1 MNITDKAQVLL
12 RAAQLDA
19 RDKVRS
25 SDYATKDLHA
35 MAEELGI
42 PEKHLNTALLELFHS
57 EDHLIDE
64 SGGIVSSAD
73 AGTAPSEALERDSA
87 RKVKRPRGPVMT
99 FIRAYIKSMRPY
111 YSFVTGIAGWIGVAF
126 YQFIASLP
134 DGSYIG
140 TSNVMKTVETPT
152 PDEKKLV
159 ILAILFLSWG
169 VNQIFNDYLGMEE
182 DRINAP
188 DRPMVSGELNPAGAL
203 AMSVFLLIVSFA
215 ITWLYLEPMAM
226 IPLAAGVLLNIVYE
240 YSKAWGVMANVI
252 FGIMICMCTLFGFYA
267 SGPMDTYMTFSRF
280 AALAVVATMNGL
292 MTFYT
297 YFKDYEGDKAAGKKT
312 IIVRYGIER
321 ARTLAIFLCLLPSIL
336 FLVAYFE
343 LGVIPL
349 NPPNTFWVLGILTMF
364 IQIWTGVLYY
374 TNPVGEMT
382 YYSLSTNF
390 RACTCGQAAMIALF
404 EPELG
409 LMLFL
414 FSYMFVG
421 FLFNLHSNAKS

>member
-1 MNITDKAQVLL
+1 MNISDKAQVLL

-19 RDKVRS
+19 RERLKNS
-25 SDYATKDLHA
+25 EYPGKELHA
-35 MAEELGI
+35 IASELGI
-42 PEKHLNTALLELFHS
+42 PEKHLNTAMLELFHS

-64 SGGIVSSAD
+64 SGRIVSS
-73 AGTAPSEALERDSA
+73 SEAFSAEPKAKEGAAGKEA
-87 RKVKRPRGPVMT
+87 RKKSGPVMT
-99 FIRAYIKSMRPY
+99 FIGAYIKSMRPY

-134 DGSYIG
+134 DGARIG
-140 TSNVMKTVETPT
+140 TSNVFKTVETPT

-188 DRPMVSGELNPAGAL
+188 ERPMVSGELNPAGAI
-203 AMSVFLLIVSFA
+203 AMSVFLLIVSFT
-215 ITWLYLEPMAM
+215 ITWFYLEPMAI

-280 AALAVVATMNGL
+280 AALTVVATMNGL

-336 FLVAYFE
+336 FLIAYFE
-343 LGVIPL
+343 MGVIPL
-349 NPPNTFWVLGILTMF
+349 NPPRTFWILGVLTMF

-374 TNPVGEMT
+374 KDPVGEMT
-382 YYSLSTNF
+382 YFSLSTNF
-390 RACTCGQAAMIALF
+390 RACTCGQATMIALF